1 MTTNI
6 TSLSKIESA
15 LLSTLSA
22 EGKNIFTTDDA
33 SAVIGKGRT
42 DIRNILSTLSKKS
55 WINRIE
61 RGKYLIVPL
70 EAGVERKWS
79 EDSFII
85 ASHLIAPYTI
95 APYTIAPYTIA
106 YWSALSY
113 WNLTEQMPRTVFVAS
128 THRKFTGQKKIA
140 SIPYRFITLLPEK
153 FFGIKTI
160 WINNKKVN
168 MTDPEKTIVDCLD
181 HPEYCGG
188 IVEAVKGVWNG
199 IKDKNIDLKKA
210 TGYAARINN
219 KAVFK
224 RLGYL
229 CEVLGIKTEQSNI
242 WLHNISK
249 GYSLLDP
256 TLPDKGNYL
265 RKWRLR
271 CNVDKYNLT
280 EWKEH

>member
-1 MTTNI
+1 MTGNV
-6 TSLSKIESA
+6 TSLSKIEST

-22 EGKNIFTTDDA
+22 EGKNIFTVDDA

-42 DIRNILSTLSKKS
+42 EIRNILSTLSNKS
-55 WINRIE
+55 WIDRIE

-70 EAGVERKWS
+70 EAGIERKWS
-79 EDSFII
+79 EDPFII
-85 ASHLIAPYTI
+85 ASHLVAPYTI
-95 APYTIAPYTIA
+95 S

-140 SIPYRFITLLPEK
+140 GIPFRFITLSPEK
-153 FFGIKTI
+153 FFGMKMI

-168 MTDPEKTIVDCLD
+168 ITDPEKTIVDCLD

-188 IVEAVKGVWNG
+188 IAEAVKGIWNG
-199 IKDKNIDLKKA
+199 IKDKNIDLKKV

-229 CEVLGIKTEQSNI
+229 CEVLGIKTEQSDI
-242 WLHNISK
+242 WQNNISE

-265 RKWRLR
+265 KKWRLR
-271 CNVDKYNLT
+271 CNIDEYNLT